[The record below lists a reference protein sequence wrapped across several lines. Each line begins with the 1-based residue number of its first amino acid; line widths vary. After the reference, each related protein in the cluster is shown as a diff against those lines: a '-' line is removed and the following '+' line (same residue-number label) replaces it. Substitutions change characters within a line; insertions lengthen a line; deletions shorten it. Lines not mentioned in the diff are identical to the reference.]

1 MVVVIPHTIPYDQEI
16 PETGDNYMQQPQQ
29 LRRDLGLTH
38 AMLTV
43 IGTVIGSGI
52 FALPAV
58 VFARAAAPGLGI
70 AAWLIGGLI
79 SLAAGLTV
87 AELAAA
93 MPHAGGTY
101 QFLRVAYGPWLG
113 FLQGWA
119 TFLAYSSAMQAAL
132 AMIFTN
138 YLAALIPISSVTQTI
153 IGVGLIL
160 LLTAAN
166 AVGVRF
172 GGFIQVV
179 STLGKLVPIALLI
192 LVGFSHID
200 TVNLGPFLPAGGRL
214 SGALAGAL
222 LPVLWAYDGWIMAGQ
237 LSEEV
242 RNPQRTIPLALI
254 GGISLVT
261 VIYTLFNLVLAGAIP
276 LDALTASEK
285 PVIPLAT
292 LLFGDSGAKLITVGM
307 LLSMFGTLNAI
318 VMTAPRYTFAM
329 ARDGLFPAAKQVAQ
343 LHPKYQTPVAAL
355 LLGCAWSIV
364 LLLSGQFG
372 QLLNL
377 VVFVGWLFY
386 IFVMA
391 GVFILRRTRP
401 DMKRPYKVWGYP
413 VVPLIGIGAGV
424 WLLVNT
430 AITDP
435 MTAVMGLGLTL
446 TGVPVYWILQRR
458 KTAA

>member
-1 MVVVIPHTIPYDQEI
+1 
-16 PETGDNYMQQPQQ
+16 MQQPPQ
-29 LRRDLGLTH
+29 LRRDLGLSH

-79 SLAAGLTV
+79 SLAAALTV
-87 AELAAA
+87 AELSAA
-93 MPHAGGTY
+93 MPTAGGTF
-101 QFLRVAYGPWLG
+101 QFLRAAYGPWMG
-113 FLQGWA
+113 FLQGWSM
-119 TFLAYSSAMQAAL
+119 FLAYNSAMQAAL
-132 AMIFTN
+132 AMIFTS
-138 YLAALIPISSVTQTI
+138 YLSALIPISQTSQTV
-153 IGVGLIL
+153 IGIALIL
-160 LLTAAN
+160 ALTAIN

-172 GGFIQVV
+172 GGLIQVV
-179 STLGKLVPIALLI
+179 STLGKLLPIALLI
-192 LVGFSHID
+192 LFGFSRID
-200 TVNLGPFLPAGGRL
+200 TANLGPFLPTDGGL
-214 SGALAGAL
+214 FAALGGAL
-222 LPVLWAYDGWIMAGQ
+222 LPVLWAYDGWIITGQ

-254 GGISLVT
+254 GGIAFVT
-261 VIYTLFNLVLAGAIP
+261 VIYTIFNVVLAGAIP
-276 LDALTASEK
+276 METLTASEK

-292 LLFGDSGAKLITVGM
+292 LLFGEGGAKLITVGM
-307 LLSMFGTLNAI
+307 LVSMFGTLNAI
-318 VMTAPRYTFAM
+318 VMTAPRYTYAM
-329 ARDGLFPAAKQVAQ
+329 ARDGLFPGAKQMAQ

-355 LLGCAWSIV
+355 MISCAWSIV

-386 IFVMA
+386 IFVMV

-401 DMKRPYKVWGYP
+401 EMDRPYKAWGYP
-413 VVPLIGIGAGV
+413 VVPLIGIGSGI

-430 AITDP
+430 VVTDP
-435 MTAVMGLGLTL
+435 RTAFIGLGLTL
-446 TGVPVYWILQRR
+446 TGLPVYMYLRR
-458 KTAA
+458 NQKAK